1 MDRAN
6 VGFANRTFQA
16 LGIAV
21 LLLGGAQAASAQTW
35 TGATSTDWNVAGNWT
50 GGVPA
55 NGSALVTIPTGT
67 PNAPTYAGAPA
78 YSNNDPIQRLVIDQG
93 VTVTITGGTT
103 LFVGEEIEVG
113 AGGAGQARVLCA
125 AGTDQVHIRA
135 RNTGGGTSFTFDL
148 TNGNLRV
155 DRVICNI
162 FVNTAPVNVL
172 GNNALQLDDLSLEEG
187 AWTIGSSGAPAVTI
201 SNLSDANSRIGFGAG
216 EGSLTVTAGTCTIG
230 ESTSIRAPVV
240 VNGGTLTING
250 NLSNDFAGTN
260 LTVSSGTLNVSGNL
274 HLGNAVNGTF
284 VHSGGTLNLG
294 GDWTQDAGDVYT
306 SSGASVVRLTGAA
319 QALTINNTTVG
330 DSDVQTLVVV
340 GAGTKTLST
349 AATTF
354 QVGTLT
360 VEDGTF
366 NALTNNEAV
375 TVTGPLTIGDGAGAA
390 GSAVFQAGSGTISV
404 GGNLV
409 VAADGSYTA
418 GTSLTL
424 TGTGTWQAPGA
435 VAFGAV
441 TSSGGTRTLAS
452 DITTSAL
459 SITGGAVV
467 TSGFNLDVNGLLSI
481 GATGTLTAS
490 TSDVFVQGGMTIAS
504 GGAYMQ
510 GAANGRLLLD
520 GAGSLT
526 IPAGGFTFGNLE
538 TTANVSLAGGG
549 VAQVTTFAVT
559 GGTFSV
565 GTGNTLRVNG
575 ATGVTTP
582 LNVAGGTYTG
592 APGTTIFGS
601 GEANTQIPAVS
612 ANVSYEHL
620 QVLGAGTHTFGGGT
634 ISGTLTVNSATTAV
648 TLGAGSQAAGLSLQ
662 AGSLALNGQTFT
674 VTTTFTMS
682 GGTID
687 DSNSASSIL
696 DVNADL
702 TATGGTLD
710 LSDGRLRCAGAT
722 VNLNGFATVT
732 FGAAA
737 ILELDGSTATGAQTV
752 TPKAASSLGSLLLTR
767 QAAGDVVAFAT
778 NDPTFAGAVTLT
790 TGTLSTNRT
799 TTFQGGVSLGASG
812 RLSATTPGNT
822 LTFQAGVTLVSGAQL
837 TFDVSGADGGLVC
850 VFHETTTLAVPAG
863 ASWTVTGRAGLANY
877 VTLRDQS
884 ALGAGDANKWNVT
897 VGGTITVSRARVQDS
912 VASAT
917 ITASTSQ
924 NEGGNTNW
932 SFAAKTTT
940 WTAAGAGNWTDGAN
954 WSDGAPGAADTAVFD
969 GTGNG
974 NATVNA
980 ASSVA
985 TLTVTTGYSGTL
997 AVSNQL
1003 TVTGNAALRTTNVT
1017 ANLPVTG
1024 SLTVVTGGTVTVT
1037 NSALVSAASLTQT
1050 GGITLGG
1057 GSAGALSITGA
1068 AEIDGTL
1075 TLSSGNG
1082 TFTLGGNLGTDSGG
1096 TITGNGAVNLN
1107 GASYDLTNL
1116 AVTLS
1121 AGTATFGFAGTVA
1134 LTSITA
1140 RTFGSLTIANGT
1152 TLSLAGS
1159 SGVTVAG
1166 TWTNSGAFTA
1176 NASTVTLS
1184 GAAGSIANA
1193 NVTTFFNL
1201 TIGGSATVGVAASE
1215 VVVGGTLSITT
1226 GGALN
1231 ASAATLRLQGAQ
1243 ATPFAAGG
1251 GTFNAGTSTV
1261 IYETVNG
1268 GGDVTV
1274 RTNQAYNV
1282 LQLVPAAAETYV
1294 LGATLTVSGRL
1305 SLGANATFAPG
1316 QNASVGAWT
1325 NDGAFTAGT
1334 NTVTITSG
1342 AAGTI
1347 AGANATTFFNLTI
1360 DGAGTISADVTAAA
1374 VGVNGVLLL
1383 TDDLSLGATT
1393 LTFGGAQAVPF
1404 TGAGVLTA
1412 GTSTVVYQTVN
1423 GGSDVTLRAATYNV
1437 LRTNANETYLTGTGT
1452 TTAATLEVQ
1461 GSSLL
1466 SNGQTLSVT
1475 GTTTVATG
1483 ATLRSTGGTT
1493 TLTGGLSG
1501 LGNLTVTG
1509 GTVTPNAF
1517 GLQGTVTHSGGTIA
1531 FTTATVNL
1539 AQTTAYTGSGTATTT
1554 FTGTTTLT
1562 LDGSCSFFNVTIGGA
1577 TLTVGSAPL
1586 VASGTVT
1593 LNSGLTLGA
1602 ATGTSQAGTLAL
1614 GTQTL
1619 TLGGQTF
1626 RVTGAFAPSGGTVD
1640 DSDNAASTLQVDG
1653 NLTPSGGTLDAS
1665 HGAIVVGGNLSPTGG
1680 TLSMNA
1686 GSLAV
1691 GGATVNV
1698 NAFTTATLG
1707 ATSLLTVNQAAA
1719 GTQTVTLKTGTP
1731 NVGRFT
1737 VSRGA
1742 AGQVVVFATN
1752 APTFG
1757 GLVTV
1762 TQGLLDL
1769 TLNSTFQ
1776 GAVSIATDGE
1786 VRCITASRTTT
1797 FSSTVDVAGILRFGN
1812 GATDGIVARF
1822 GPTSTNRV
1830 RVTTGGQFIASGN
1843 PAGGPASRRV
1853 FLDQDGTDGG
1863 AQWFLDYSNPGGG
1876 SVTVDRA
1883 RIQDG
1888 NSNPGTTA
1896 NTNSALDGT
1905 NNTGWSLSA
1914 RTLTWT
1920 RTTGTGNWSDP
1931 ANWLDG
1937 SPPLTNDT
1945 ILFGAGTGGTSVVD
1959 VTGLTL
1965 TAMNLTN
1972 FAGTLQQD
1980 QTLSTSGNLT
1990 VVGTAYTL
1998 STGANLT
2005 VGGNLHVVSGN
2016 LQTGGQTLTVN
2027 GTTEVDGTL
2036 TIGASG
2042 TATLNGDFLVGSTG
2056 TVTGTGALNLNGA
2069 ASNFTACT
2077 VSLTGAS
2084 VTTLARN
2091 GAQSLAVDG
2100 SNSFSALTVNLAS
2113 GTLTLTGGG
2122 PLTTTGLFTVQ
2133 AGAPN
2138 LATNGLTLSAGAVSV
2153 TGSTLTL
2160 ANATNAITGGLTV
2173 NGGGLTLSGGTLQV
2187 GGDLNL
2193 TGATGFTLGGTALA
2207 LNGTANQ
2214 AFTPAG
2220 QTFGAITKTGVG
2232 GTVTVAGAL
2241 TAGALTVTSGG
2252 FTTSASG
2259 ASLASVLVDGGA
2271 LSLGNALHTVSG
2283 NLSMSSGSITGSGNV
2298 LAVATDVSVTGGAYT
2313 AGGTTFRLNGGVG
2326 QNVASTL
2333 NLGAFDVS
2341 KGGGTAS
2348 VTGAFAVTSLTVQSG
2363 TLAPA
2368 GAVTVTT
2375 GDLAVSGGSYT
2386 GTSTTSLTAG
2396 SLLVSGGAFSSTGAV
2411 TLSGAGQGLTISGGA
2426 SVTLGNATH
2435 VLPGSMTLSQGT
2447 LTGNAGGGQLQVG
2460 GDWNTTGAT
2469 TTFTPNAMTVV
2480 FNGGGAQTITPA
2492 GDAFGAVQV
2501 LKGGGTASFTGPVA
2515 CGGQL
2520 RISSGTAAVTGAL
2533 TVSTGGMLV
2542 DGGAYSASGLTTVT
2556 AGGVSITSG
2565 SLGATGGL
2573 TVSAGGLS
2581 ITGSGVCSAGA
2592 ATAVTGN
2599 TTVNGATA
2607 SLTVLNTV
2615 TNTLTGNLTVGNTA
2629 GSTFNVSGGGGGQL
2643 QVSGDVNFTGGTVT
2657 LTGLTVALN
2666 GAGAQ
2671 AVTQAG
2677 VAFPNLTKSGAG
2689 TATASGLNVTGTLT
2703 VSAGT
2708 LQPSNA
2714 PTAIGA
2720 LTINGGT
2727 FASNGQTF
2735 AITPAVTL
2743 TSGTLAV
2750 TTGGNLT
2757 LTNGVTGAGTVSVT
2771 AGTLTFST
2779 PVTTGLTGTVTLVS
2793 GTLALPSGVNDFT
2806 ALAGGLTG
2814 GTSTTTVAGGT
2825 LRVRAGMSFNT
2836 LTVNGATVM
2845 TGSTAGLNVGGALN
2859 VAADLTLS
2867 GGAAA
2872 SAGSLAVTGGATL
2885 NLGAAASEDL
2895 TVSGAATTIAGTT
2908 IAVGART
2915 LTLNGTE
2922 GAVDHDGA
2930 MTAGSGGVAV
2940 FANGISAGDTG
2951 SWNMGEGT
2959 LRVGGTTATFTGG
2972 AGLLTFSSGGTLD
2985 FVGGSSLTPA
2995 FNAGDTLGRI
3005 SLNKDATG
3013 NTITINA
3020 NRTITGLIVTTGTLT
3035 ISGNQTSLT
3044 INGSTNIAAAGV
3056 LQHLL
3061 SRDASHTFNGPVDV
3075 SGTFTFTTV
3084 DNQTGPTL
3092 SFGALAPNRVQVNT
3106 GATFTLDGGNP
3117 GAAAR
3122 RMKLRRAGGVAGDQW
3137 FLIHTGVTITSTDLD
3152 LLDANVDVPTTA
3164 GGSSNIGANCTN
3176 WIGTPKTVE
3185 WTRNVGSAG
3194 NWSDSAN
3201 WDGGG
3206 STPAPGDTI
3215 TFAAGTDPSVQDIG
3229 SGFTVGVLNMTNYG
3243 STLTLNQPLS
3253 VTGAT
3258 TIVSTLNT
3266 NGQNLSPGGTLALN
3280 GQLQIGAG
3288 TTVQVSGNVTST
3300 AAGSVVQSGGTLRF
3314 LGATVDLSSLG
3325 AGTSFTGGAVEF
3337 TGATAQV
3344 FTPRAASSLA
3354 NVTVNKSAAGNTVAF
3369 GGNGSVSGALA
3380 VTVGTLNVGNG
3391 NTVTAGTLNLAA
3403 SQFLNTG
3410 TGTLTVSTSLTLAG
3424 TLTATGGVLDLDADV
3439 TNVNATGTLTMNT
3452 GTLQVSGATVNLS
3465 GLLGGGPTWTTGV
3478 LLCDG
3483 TSSPQVVTPG
3493 TNPPNLTINRGAAGN
3508 VTQYPGPSL
3517 SGNLIV
3523 TQGQLALT
3531 GNLAVAGTL
3540 TTGATGQVN
3549 VQTSTLAVTGDV
3561 VHAGTLA
3568 GALGGVVDLNGN
3580 VANTS
3585 TGAFNAGTAVT
3596 RFGGTTVDLTNAT
3609 IGGDVQFDRGGN
3621 QTVTLADTSVPATLS
3636 SLTVATGAVGNVVTI
3651 GGAGTAFLPLGP
3663 TTVTTGTLSIAR
3675 RASFGNLSIA
3685 NGHALSCTT
3694 AGTQLQLSGT
3704 ANAVNGALTFN
3715 ANQLVLSFAA
3725 SSTTTVG
3732 ATGTL
3737 TLQGGQGANATTI
3750 RQEGTA
3756 SDPKWS
3762 IDWSVIGAT
3771 VNADGLVIQDSAIN
3785 PAKTAINAVSGGNNT
3800 GWTFGPKSTAWTGNA
3815 TPDTNWST
3823 NGNWTN
3829 NAPVSNDLVSVDVLG
3844 VTRPGTMNV
3853 ASLSLDT
3860 LNLTGYT
3867 STLTLGQPLATTGNC
3882 TLAGTLTLGSH
3893 NLTVGGNL
3901 TANGTVTGPATGG
3914 GTISVTG
3921 TVAGTGTLNLDSTSL
3936 TVSGPT
3942 VNLGGLAGYSF
3953 DEGVFTLTGASNPQT
3968 LTPRAGSDFG
3978 AVTVNKTNATDVVQL
3993 ATNDLGQNG
4002 ALTVTQGV
4010 LNLNGRSLTINGASG
4025 ATVTGTVTVGSG
4037 TFTVGGS
4044 LQVNGTL
4051 TGTGGT
4057 VDVNGDFLG
4066 SSVGTVTMNTGTLR
4080 VAGATADFSALAG
4093 GFTWTT
4099 GTLFLDRTVDNVT
4112 QTLRPRP
4119 ATSLANLTIA
4129 RGAAIAIVQNPLA
4142 EPLTLTGNLIVTQGD
4157 FRPLATVGVGGN
4169 VTITAGSISLTS
4181 ATPVLSIT
4189 GTLEV
4194 DGTLNLTTG
4203 GVVNLTGD
4211 FLAASAGTVT
4221 LSTGTL
4227 NVGGTTANF
4236 GGLGAMTSGT
4246 TGVLA
4251 FTGTSTPVAF
4261 TPRAA
4266 STYGVVRVNKGALA
4280 QTVNL
4285 LATPTGVSTVD
4296 VVQGTLALGAVN
4308 LTVGAAG
4315 TPLNVQANGALTL
4328 STATLTVNTGGTEV
4342 DGALTMTGAGTIN
4355 VNGNFNATS
4364 TGQVSIGSG
4373 TLVASGATADFSNL
4387 AGFAST
4393 TGTLRLA
4400 GTSTPQTFRPRSASL
4415 IANVDVAKGSPD
4427 RLVNLGTALVTSG
4440 TLTVNSGSFM
4450 LQGNGVT
4457 VGGAATIA
4465 ATTTLSTGA
4474 ATFAVTGAT
4483 EVDGRLDADGGTVDL
4498 EGDVTTA
4505 STGDVLMGSGT
4516 LRVAGA
4522 TANFSGLASFTWTTG
4537 TLVLDGASNP
4547 QAFTP
4552 RAATAI
4558 QNLQIN
4564 KGLATHVVNVP
4575 TALTVGGTTTVTQGV
4590 LSLQATSTM
4599 SGAVSIAAGQRL
4611 RNTTTSSVN
4620 HTFGSTVQV
4629 DGTFELQANSLIVSF
4644 AAGAGGQV
4652 TVPAGGQ
4659 FLVTGGLGAL
4669 RITLHQDGALGG
4681 TRWQLDRSGGGTVT
4695 VTDVRLQDAFV
4706 DQATTAFSATDNGNN
4721 LNWVFGPKT
4730 TVWTGGGGNALWSN
4744 NANWNNDAPATGD
4757 TVTFNASAAAGTQ
4770 DIPSLNL
4777 ASLNMTNYT
4786 GTLTLNQLLRST
4798 GAATLAGTIL
4808 TNGQNLTLDVNGT
4821 IAAGANVNVN
4831 NAASTFSVGGDL
4843 TITGTLTAGAG
4854 LTTVTGNVSGAGTL
4868 AGASGT
4874 LRVAG
4879 ATVNLGGLTSTFG
4892 GTLDLVGAA
4901 NPQALTPPAANLGA
4915 LTLNKGAAGQVVNL
4929 AGTLGLTGALTLTTG
4944 DLNLAGNATTVGG
4957 NLTVNAGQT
4966 LTTGAAT
4973 LTQNGTTA
4981 ELDGTVN
4988 LTGGVLDVNGAI
5000 NATSTGTLTVAGG
5013 TIRASNAT
5021 VNLSGLT
5028 ALTFTTG
5035 TFELDGASTPQTLT
5049 PRAGSPFQNLTLNK
5063 GALAQTVNL
5072 GGAVTVNGVLAL
5084 TQGTLGIGAQ
5094 TLTLAGNGTPWTQT
5108 GNGAFNMG
5116 ATGTVVYAGSG
5127 AVTTLAGTY
5136 AGTLRF
5142 NGGGTYTLG
5151 GTTTVTTLVDVVS
5164 GTLGLGASQN
5174 LVLNGPTAA
5183 PLVVAGGATFNG
5195 GTGTSTVVYQPS
5207 AGTAF
5212 TLAGVAY
5219 TNVTVDRAASTFDA
5233 PAGTGVSGT
5242 LTITNGSFRPLGTTL
5257 TVGTVTGT
5265 AGGTFDTQ
5273 EVAITVTV
5281 TNTVNTVALAGLT
5294 GAVFATFNFTAGGAV
5309 TVQSGPWGNLQFS
5322 GGGTYGGAGNVLT
5335 VEGDL
5340 TLDGGSVLAAAT
5352 QLTFQGTNPSV
5363 FAANNSIWTIAQ
5375 LTVNKGAATTLTTLS
5390 GIGVG
5395 LRTVTG
5401 LANFQ
5406 QGTVNVNVATRL
5418 SGNTTI
5424 GQAAAGTQATLR
5436 VVQPGITLQLG
5447 DGAADTV
5454 TLHDSLILGTGASTG
5469 IVLVFGDGTTLAL
5482 QDSNS
5487 RLTLAG
5493 TSGTNPGDKLEVR
5506 TVTMPTPAQKGRITA
5521 PGAVPLGAFSIQNV
5535 AVANNDASGVVNGSL
5550 TATSSVDGVG
5560 ASGTGTNVNWTFVG
5574 GGSVLVQAVTALS
5587 DTAGRINRARILF
5600 SRQLSAT
5607 TIGTNAGSFSL
5618 RQTDGAGNVLQTVVG
5633 TSANLV
5639 AGGNSDTIDVLF
5651 GTGLGRTDC
5660 QDVRV
5665 VYTPPSSGVIASFDG
5680 IPANQLQTATLGGSP
5695 PLVDGAAAS
5704 LVGFFAQDVDGNGG
5718 LDRLQLVFSEPVA
5731 MSEGRGVSI
5740 SAFDPTT
5747 SFTTLTN
5754 NLLTLRICGEQLQ
5767 PIAID
5772 SAGPLS
5778 TGAAIAQRIQDA
5790 VRDSMISPPG
5800 GHDPLNRP
5808 AIVNFE
5814 CTFTDGRYVLRAG
5827 VPLRRN
5833 GTDYELTPSASTV
5846 EVVTGGVNDASAT
5859 FRLGTANGGVERA
5872 GYGDGRAGFAAS
5884 ATLPNI
5890 DTMNVAA
5897 TTTATIR
5904 LNGEPF
5910 RDYGLSDGSLPAT
5923 LNTLEQ
5929 LSRALELKLR
5939 PTTNIAQHAPN
5950 QAAYAGFVAV
5960 PDRATSRLVL
5970 VTGASGPAA
5979 RVEVLSEGNSFGTTI
5994 ARIGTDVS
6002 GTIHRPGQANTTL
6015 SLADLTVVGL
6025 NGVNLIQGK
6034 DVAALQFNGATVT
6047 IELTN
6052 PPGGGTSAPTFN
6064 WRDGGDRG
6072 FLVDRAATPNLG
6084 ATQFTNLTAA
6094 TNVALVGDTDGNLSV
6109 SLSPGTRTLDASP
6122 SVPFLGTTGASTDY
6136 TWEFVSGPVTPTSLQ
6151 PNGPRLSFTT
6161 STAGTYRFRLTIV
6174 VRDGGG
6180 NPVVSPYTDS
6190 QGRQFALIDVV
6201 IVEDPPI
6208 ASAGV
6213 DQTLVGTSIQLDS
6226 SGSFDPNGGAI
6237 ARIWSATNA
6246 AGQQLAASVF
6256 SNTADVRPTF
6266 TPGGSGSFTVTVT
6279 VYKTVNPTLRATASA
6294 RVTLSD
6300 PANPLPV
6307 ADAGADQTV
6316 RVGTLVTL
6324 DGRSAALNTASPSF
6338 FWRVVSSPNPVTL
6351 SSAVDRNAT
6360 FTPTQAG
6367 VYVLEL
6373 LVTAGGVTSAPDQ
6386 VRIAVIDDLAGQ
6398 PRNAPAAVVRL
6409 AGARR
6414 AVFLTQSPGTL
6425 DAAALRVV
6433 LGDGQERAVSLV
6445 DLAAITTDDPA
6456 PGATAG
6462 LTRVDVI
6469 VSGAV
6474 FARLWTAVGQGDEDP
6489 LDLLI
6494 SGVRSP
6500 IEVYAVAGEAFQL
6513 DGSRSFDDNT
6523 ITTFTWTQVGGPF
6536 TFATRTGALV
6546 PVVPSGAGTYVYD
6559 LVVTDAIGLT
6569 SQAQRLSVPVVPA
6582 GQAGAGPPR
6591 TALRAPGGG
6600 WTVVSPSSGVGDAR
6614 TPLVLAGGNGSGV
6627 LTLDLSGSES
6637 RAGGAGA
6644 GTVTFRTE
6652 QLGGPFAGL
6661 AGTGGAGATAAGQ
6674 VAAAAVSGSSV
6685 TITFG
6690 GAGTYRFRVTAT
6702 DASGVSTSAE
6712 LWVTVGA
6719 GAEPPIA
6726 TLQPVDRQVLPAT
6739 GSAEVRLDGSQ
6750 SKGGQPLAYGWSQ
6763 QGGMPLVV
6771 TPSQGGQAT
6780 VTVRQP
6786 GAYVFVLE
6794 VTDPSGVKS
6803 APATQTV
6810 WVTATGD
6817 QALAS
6822 GATSKKTSGGCALAA
6837 PAEDRAT
6844 SAGAALGLLAVLG
6857 LLARG
6862 RRRTGAGAVARP
6874 GRAEGQGGAR

>member
-21 LLLGGAQAASAQTW
+21 LLLGGAQAASAQSTW
-35 TGATSTDWNVAGNWT
+35 TGASDNDWTNAGNWSPGAPGPGDTAIIATNVTNSPFISADTTIAQIQMQPGSDIIIQGTFQLNVT
-50 GGVPA
+50 GGV
-55 NGSALVTIPTGT
+55 SV
-67 PNAPTYAGAPA
+67 
-78 YSNNDPIQRLVIDQG
+78 V
-93 VTVTITGGTT
+93 
-103 LFVGEEIEVG
+103 
-113 AGGAGQARVLCA
+113 AGGAGTGPAR
-125 AGTDQVHIRA
+125 IRRTA
-135 RNTGGGTSFTFDL
+135 TGVMRPRATGFVFALTAESLIIDALESNLPGVNDTVEVQGSNTL
-148 TNGNLRV
+148 TLTLMDFR
-155 DRVICNI
+155 
-162 FVNTAPVNVL
+162 
-172 GNNALQLDDLSLEEG
+172 EG
-187 AWTIGSSGAPAVTI
+187 AWTIGAAGAPSVVVTAFV
-201 SNLSDANSRIGFGAG
+201 DGQSRIGTTPG
-216 EGSLTVTAGTCTIG
+216 GSLTVAAG
-230 ESTSIRAPVV
+230 S
-240 VNGGTLTING
+240 
-250 NLSNDFAGTN
+250 
-260 LTVSSGTLNVSGNL
+260 LTVPALSVFQPLTLSGGTLNVTGNL
-274 HLGNAVNGTF
+274 HLGQGVNGTF
-284 VHSGGTLNLG
+284 THSGGTLNLG

-340 GAGTKTLST
+340 GAGTKTLNT
-349 AATTF
+349 AATAL
-354 QVGTLT
+354 QVGTFT
-360 VEDGTF
+360 IEDGTF
-366 NALTNNEAV
+366 DALSNNEAV
-375 TVTGPLTIGDGAGAA
+375 TVTGALTIGDGAGAA
-390 GSAVFQAGSGTISV
+390 TSAVFQAGSGTISV

-409 VAADGSYTA
+409 VAADGGYTA

-452 DITTSAL
+452 VITTLGL

-467 TSGFNLDVNGLLSI
+467 TSGFSLDVNGLLSI

-490 TSDVFVQGGMTIAS
+490 TSDVFVSGGMTIAT
-504 GGAYMQ
+504 GGAYTQ
-510 GAANGRLLLD
+510 GPANGRLLLD

-538 TTANVSLAGGG
+538 TSANVSLAGGG
-549 VAQVTTFAVT
+549 VAQVTTFAVN

-565 GTGNTLRVNG
+565 GSGNTVRING

-582 LNVAGGTYTG
+582 LSVAGGTYTG
-592 APGTTIFGS
+592 APGTTIFAS

-620 QVLGAGTHTFGGGT
+620 QVLGAGTHALGGGT
-634 ISGTLTVNSATTAV
+634 ISGTLTVNNATTAV
-648 TLGAGSQAAGLSLQ
+648 TLGAAAQAAGLTLQ
-662 AGSLALNGQTFT
+662 SGSLVLNGQTFT

-696 DVNADL
+696 DVDAAL
-702 TATGGTLD
+702 AATGGTLD

-722 VNLNGFATVT
+722 VNLGGFGAVT

-737 ILELDGSTATGAQTV
+737 ILELDGSTATGTQTV
-752 TPKAASSLGSLLLTR
+752 TPRAATNLGALLLTR
-767 QAAGDVVAFAT
+767 QAAGDVVTFAT
-778 NDPTFAGAVTLT
+778 NDPTFAGTVTLT

-799 TTFQGGVSLGASG
+799 STFQGGVSLGGSG
-812 RLSATTPGNT
+812 RLSATTPGTT

-850 VFHETTTLAVPAG
+850 VFHEITTLAVPAG

-884 ALGAGDANKWNVT
+884 ALGAGDANKWSVT
-897 VGGTITVSRARVQDS
+897 TGGTISVSRARVQDS
-912 VASAT
+912 NADAT

-924 NEGGNTNW
+924 DEGGNTNW
-932 SFAAKTTT
+932 SFSAKTTT

-1037 NSALVSAASLTQT
+1037 NAALVSAASLTQT

-1082 TFTLGGNLGTDSGG
+1082 TFTLGGSLGTDSGG
-1096 TITGNGAVNLN
+1096 TITGNGALNLN
-1107 GASYDLTNL
+1107 GAAYDLTNL

-1121 AGTATFGFAGTVA
+1121 AGTTTFGFAGTVA
-1134 LTSITA
+1134 LTSVTA
-1140 RTFGSLTIANGT
+1140 RTFASLTIANGT

-1268 GGDVTV
+1268 GGNVTV

-1282 LQLVPAAAETYV
+1282 LQLAPGAAETYA
-1294 LGATLTVSGRL
+1294 LGAVLTVNGRL
-1305 SLGANATFAPG
+1305 TIGASATFAPG

-1325 NDGAFTAGT
+1325 NDGAFTPGT

-1374 VGVNGVLLL
+1374 VGVNGVLTL

-1393 LTFGGAQAVPF
+1393 LTFGGAQPTPF
-1404 TGAGVLTA
+1404 TGGGALTA

-1423 GGSDVTLRAATYNV
+1423 GGGDVTLRAATYNV

-1452 TTAATLEVQ
+1452 TSAATLEVQ

-1475 GTTTVATG
+1475 GTTTVASG

-1501 LGNLTVTG
+1501 QGNLTVTG

-1531 FTTATVNL
+1531 FTTATVDL
-1539 AQTTAYTGSGTATTT
+1539 SPTAAYTSSAGALAT

-1562 LDGSCSFFNVTIGGA
+1562 LDGSCSFVGVTIGGA
-1577 TLTVGSAPL
+1577 TLTVGGAPL

-1626 RVTGAFAPSGGTVD
+1626 RVTGASFAPSGGTVD

-1686 GSLAV
+1686 GSLSV
-1691 GGATVNV
+1691 GGGTVNV
-1698 NAFTTATLG
+1698 NAFATATLG
-1707 ATSLLTVNQAAA
+1707 ATSLLTVNQAGA

-1737 VSRGA
+1737 VNRGA
-1742 AGQVVVFATN
+1742 AGQLVVFATN

-1769 TLNSTFQ
+1769 TLSSTFQ
-1776 GAVSIATDGE
+1776 GAVSIAANGE

-1797 FSSTVDVAGILRFGN
+1797 FASTVDVAGILRFGN
-1812 GATDGIVARF
+1812 GSTDGIVARF
-1822 GPTSTNRV
+1822 GATSANRV

-1843 PAGGPASRRV
+1843 PAAGGATRRV
-1853 FLDQDGTDGG
+1853 FLDQDGTSGG
-1863 AQWFLDYSNPGGG
+1863 DQWFLDYSNPGGG

-1888 NSNPGTTA
+1888 NSNPGTVA
-1896 NTNSALDGT
+1896 NTNSALDGA

-1931 ANWLDG
+1931 ANWQDG
-1937 SPPLTNDT
+1937 STPLTNDT

-1959 VTGLTL
+1959 IAGLTL
-1965 TAMNLTN
+1965 AAMNLTN

-1980 QTLSTSGNLT
+1980 QTLSTSGILT

-2042 TATLNGDFLVGSTG
+2042 TATLNGDFLVGSVG

-2069 ASNFTACT
+2069 ALNFTACT

-2100 SNSFSALTVNLAS
+2100 SNSFAGLTVNLAS
-2113 GTLTLTGGG
+2113 GALTLTGG
-2122 PLTTTGLFTVQ
+2122 PLTTTGLLTVQ

-2160 ANATNAITGGLTV
+2160 ANATNAITGALTV
-2173 NGGGLTLSGGTLQV
+2173 NGGSLTLSGGTLQV
-2187 GGDLNL
+2187 GADLNL

-2259 ASLASVLVDGGA
+2259 ASLASVLVNGGA

-2313 AGGTTFRLNGGVG
+2313 AGGTTFRLNGGG
-2326 QNVASTL
+2326 AQAVASTL

-2386 GTSTTSLTAG
+2386 GTSTTSVTAG
-2396 SLLVSGGAFSSTGAV
+2396 SLLASGGAFSSTGAV

-2435 VLPGSMTLSQGT
+2435 VLPGSMTLSNGS
-2447 LTGNAGGGQLQVG
+2447 LVGNAGGGQLQVG

-2480 FNGGGAQTITPA
+2480 FNGGGAQAITPA
-2492 GDAFGAVQV
+2492 GDAFGAVTV
-2501 LKGGGTASFTGPVA
+2501 AKGGGTASFAGPVA
-2515 CGGQL
+2515 CGGAL
-2520 RISSGTAAVTGAL
+2520 TVTSGTATVTGAL

-2542 DGGAYSASGLTTVT
+2542 NGGAYSASGLTTVT

-2581 ITGSGVCSAGA
+2581 ITGSGACSAGA

-2643 QVSGDVNFTGGTVT
+2643 QVSGDLNLTGGTVT
-2657 LTGLTVALN
+2657 LTGLTVVLN
-2666 GAGAQ
+2666 GGGAQ

-2677 VAFPNLTKSGAG
+2677 VAFPSLTKSGAG
-2689 TATASGLNVTGTLT
+2689 TATVSGLNVTGTIT
-2703 VSAGT
+2703 VTAGT

-2714 PTAIGA
+2714 PTAIGG

-2750 TTGGNLT
+2750 TTGGSMS
-2757 LTNGVTGAGTVSVT
+2757 LTNGVTGAGTVSVA
-2771 AGTLTFST
+2771 AGALTFAT

-2836 LTVNGATVM
+2836 LTINGATVM

-2872 SAGSLAVTGGATL
+2872 SAGSLAVTAGATL
-2885 NLGAAASEDL
+2885 NLGAAANEDL
-2895 TVSGAATTIAGTT
+2895 TVAGAATTIAGTT

-2930 MTAGSGGVAV
+2930 MTAGAGGVAV
-2940 FANGISAGDTG
+2940 FANGITTGDTG
-2951 SWNMGEGT
+2951 SWSMGEGT
-2959 LRVGGTTATFTGG
+2959 LRVGGATVNFTGG
-2972 AGLLTFSSGGTLD
+2972 AGLLTFTSGGTLD

-3013 NTITINA
+3013 NTITISA

-3044 INGSTNIAAAGV
+3044 INGSTNVGAAGV

-3075 SGTFTFTTV
+3075 SGTFTFTTA

-3092 SFGALAPNRVQVNT
+3092 SFGALVANRVQVNT

-3258 TIVSTLNT
+3258 TVVATLDT

-3325 AGTSFTGGAVEF
+3325 AGTSFTGGVVEF
-3337 TGATAQV
+3337 TGATAQT

-3354 NVTVNKSAAGNTVAF
+3354 NLTLNKSAAGNTVAF
-3369 GGNGSVSGALA
+3369 GGSGGVSGTLA

-3403 SQFLNTG
+3403 SQFLSTG
-3410 TGTLTVSTSLTLAG
+3410 TGTLTVSTGLTLAG
-3424 TLTATGGVLDLDADV
+3424 TLTATGGVLDLDVDV
-3439 TNVNATGTLTMNT
+3439 TNLNATGTLTMNT
-3452 GTLQVSGATVNLS
+3452 GTLRVSAATVNLS
-3465 GLLGGGPTWTTGV
+3465 GLAGGGPAWTSGS

-3483 TSSPQVVTPG
+3483 SSSPQVVTPG

-3531 GNLAVAGTL
+3531 GNLAVTGTL

-3549 VQTSTLAVTGDV
+3549 AQTSTLTVTGDV

-3568 GALGGVVDLNGN
+3568 GAAGGVVDLNGN

-3585 TGAFNAGTAVT
+3585 SGAFNAGAAVT

-3609 IGGDVQFDRGGN
+3609 LGGNVQFDRGGN
-3621 QTVTLADTSVPATLS
+3621 QAVTLADTSVPAALS
-3636 SLTVATGAVGNVVTI
+3636 SLTIATGAVGNVVTI

-3663 TTVTTGTLSIAR
+3663 TTVTTGTLAIAR
-3675 RASFGNLSIA
+3675 RANFGNLSIA
-3685 NGHALSCTT
+3685 NGHALTCTT
-3694 AGTQLQLSGT
+3694 AGTQLQLSGA
-3704 ANAVNGALTFN
+3704 ANAVNGSLTFN
-3715 ANQLVLSFAA
+3715 ANLLVLSFAA

-3737 TLQGGQGANATTI
+3737 TLQGGLGANATTI
-3750 RQEGTA
+3750 QQDGVA
-3756 SDPKWS
+3756 GGAQWA
-3762 IDWSVIGAT
+3762 IDWTAGGAT
-3771 VNADGLVIQDSAIN
+3771 VNANGLIIQDSAIN
-3785 PAKTAINAVSGGNNT
+3785 PGKTALNAVNNGNNT
-3800 GWTFGPKSTAWTGNA
+3800 GWTFGAKTTAWTGNA

-3823 NGNWTN
+3823 NGNWNN
-3829 NAPVSNDLVSVDVLG
+3829 NAPVSGDQVSVDVLG
-3844 VTRPGTMNV
+3844 VARPGTMNI
-3853 ASLSLDT
+3853 AGLSLDT

-3867 STLTLGQPLATTGNC
+3867 STLTLTQPLATTGNC
-3882 TLAGTLTLGSH
+3882 TLAGTLTLGSQ

-3901 TANGTVTGPATGG
+3901 TANGPVNGPATGG
-3914 GTISVTG
+3914 GTITVTG
-3921 TVAGTGTLNLDSTSL
+3921 DLSGSGTLTLDSTSL
-3936 TVSGPT
+3936 TVSGAT
-3942 VNLGGLAGYSF
+3942 VNLGGLGGYSF

-3968 LTPRAGSDFG
+3968 LTPRAASNFG
-3978 AVTVNKTNATDVVQL
+3978 AVTVNKANATDVVQL
-3993 ATNDLGQNG
+3993 STNDLGQDG

-4025 ATVTGTVTVGSG
+4025 ATVTGTVTVGTG

-4066 SSVGTVTMNTGTLR
+4066 TSVGTVTMNTGTLR
-4080 VAGATADFSALAG
+4080 VAGTTADFSALAG

-4099 GTLFLDRTVDNVT
+4099 GTLFLDRTVDNTT

-4119 ATSLANLTIA
+4119 ATSLGNLTIA
-4129 RGAAIAIVQNPLA
+4129 RNAANAIVQNPLA
-4142 EPLTLTGNLIVTQGD
+4142 EPLTLTGNLVVTQGD

-4169 VTITAGSISLTS
+4169 ATITAGSISVTS
-4181 ATPVLSIT
+4181 AVPLLTIT
-4189 GTLEV
+4189 GNLEV
-4194 DGTLNLTTG
+4194 DGTLDLSPTG
-4203 GVVNLTGD
+4203 SVFLQGD
-4211 FLAASAGTVT
+4211 FLAASTGTVT
-4221 LSTGTL
+4221 LSSGIL
-4227 NVGGTTANF
+4227 NVAGTTANF
-4236 GGLGAMTSGT
+4236 GNLSGMTSFGA
-4246 TGVLA
+4246 GIVFFSGA
-4251 FTGTSTPVAF
+4251 STPVAF

-4266 STYGVVRVNKGALA
+4266 STYGIIRVNKSATA

-4296 VVQGTLALGAVN
+4296 VVSGTLALGAN
-4308 LTVGAAG
+4308 DLTVGSGG

-4364 TGQVSIGSG
+4364 TGQVSIGAG
-4373 TLVASGATADFSNL
+4373 TLVASGVTADFSNL

-4400 GTSTPQTFRPRSASL
+4400 GATTPQTFRPRTASQ
-4415 IANVDVAKGSPD
+4415 IANVDIAKGSPD

-4474 ATFAVTGAT
+4474 ATLAVGGAT
-4483 EVDGRLDADGGTVDL
+4483 EVDGRLDANGGTIDL
-4498 EGDVTTA
+4498 DGDFTTA

-4522 TANFSGLASFTWTTG
+4522 TANFSGLASLTWTTG

-4575 TALTVGGTTTVTQGV
+4575 TALTVGGTTTVTQGI

-4599 SGAVSIAAGQRL
+4599 TGAVSIAAGQRL
-4611 RNTTTSSVN
+4611 RNTTTSSIN

-4669 RITLHQDGALGG
+4669 RITLHQDGVLGG
-4681 TRWQLDRSGGGTVT
+4681 TRWQLARGGGGTVT
-4695 VTDVRLQDAFV
+4695 VTDVRLQDASI
-4706 DQATTAFSATDNGNN
+4706 DQVTTAFSATDNGNN

-4879 ATVNLGGLTSTFG
+4879 ATVNLGGLTSTFA

-4901 NPQALTPPAANLGA
+4901 SPQALTPPAASLGA

-4944 DLNLAGNATTVGG
+4944 DLNLAGNGTTVGG
-4957 NLTVNAGQT
+4957 NLTVGAGQT
-4966 LTTGAAT
+4966 LTTGTAT
-4973 LTQNGTTA
+4973 LTQNGATA
-4981 ELDGTVN
+4981 ELDGTLN
-4988 LTGGVLDVNGAI
+4988 LTGGVLDVNGALG
-5000 NATSTGTLTVAGG
+5000 ATSTGTLTVADG
-5013 TIRASNAT
+5013 TVRASNAT

-5108 GNGAFNMG
+5108 GNGAFSMG

-5136 AGTLRF
+5136 AGTVRF

-5164 GTLGLGASQN
+5164 GTFGLGASQN
-5174 LVLNGPTAA
+5174 LVLNGATAA

-5207 AGTAF
+5207 LGTAF

-5219 TNVTVDRAASTFDA
+5219 TNVTVDRLGGATFDA

-5281 TNTVNTVALAGLT
+5281 TNTVNTVSLAGLT

-5340 TLDGGSVLAAAT
+5340 TLNGGSVLAAAT

-5406 QGTVNVNVATRL
+5406 QGTINVNVATRL
-5418 SGNTTI
+5418 SGNTTV

-5447 DGAADTV
+5447 DGAGDTV

-5521 PGAVPLGAFSIQNV
+5521 PGGVPLGAFSIQNV

-5618 RQTDGAGNVLQTVVG
+5618 RQTDGSGTVLQTVVG

-5651 GTGLGRTDC
+5651 GTGLGRTDV
-5660 QDVRV
+5660 QDVQV

-5740 SAFDPTT
+5740 SGFDPTT

-5846 EVVTGGVNDASAT
+5846 EVVSGGVNDASST

-5910 RDYGLSDGSLPAT
+5910 RDYALSDGSLPAT

-5939 PTTNIAQHAPN
+5939 PSTNIAQHAPN

-6034 DVAALQFNGATVT
+6034 DVSSLQFNGATVT
-6047 IELTN
+6047 VELTN

-6094 TNVALVGDTDGNLSV
+6094 TNVALVGDTDGNLSL
-6109 SLSPGTRTLDASP
+6109 SFSPGTRTLDASP
-6122 SVPFLGTTGASTDY
+6122 SIPFLGTTGASTEF
-6136 TWEFVSGPVTPTSLQ
+6136 TWEFVSGPVTPTNLQ
-6151 PNGPRLSFTT
+6151 PTGPRLSFTAT
-6161 STAGTYRFRLTIV
+6161 NAGTYRFRLTLV

-6201 IVEDPPI
+6201 IAEDPPI

-6213 DQTLVGTSIQLDS
+6213 DVTLVGTSVQLDS

-6266 TPGGSGSFTVTVT
+6266 TPGGSGSYTVTVT
-6279 VYKTVNPTLRATASA
+6279 VYKTVDPTLRATASA

-6316 RVGTLVTL
+6316 RVSSLVTL
-6324 DGRSAALNTASPSF
+6324 DGRVASPGTSAPSF
-6338 FWRVVSSPNPVTL
+6338 FWRVASSPNPVTL
-6351 SSAVDRNAT
+6351 SGAVDPRAT

-6367 VYVLEL
+6367 IYVLEL

-6386 VRIAVIDDLAGQ
+6386 VRVAVIDDLAAQ
-6398 PRNAPAAVVRL
+6398 PRNAPAAVARL

-6414 AVFLTQSPGTL
+6414 AVFLAQSPGTL
-6425 DAAALRVV
+6425 DATALRVV
-6433 LGDGQERAVSLV
+6433 LRDGFERPVSLV

-6462 LTRVDVI
+6462 LTRIDVI

-6474 FARLWTAVGQGDEDP
+6474 FARLWAAIGQGDEDP
-6489 LDLLI
+6489 SELLI

-6536 TFATRTGALV
+6536 TFSTRTGALV
-6546 PVVPSGAGTYVYD
+6546 PVVPSTAGTYVYD

-6591 TALRAPGGG
+6591 TVLRAPGGG
-6600 WTVVSPSSGVGDAR
+6600 WTVVSPTSGLGDAR

-6644 GTVTFRTE
+6644 GPVTFRTE

-6661 AGTGGAGATAAGQ
+6661 AGTGGAGVTAAGQ

-6726 TLQPVDRQVLPAT
+6726 TLQPVDRQVLSAT
-6739 GSAEVRLDGSQ
+6739 GSVEVRLDGGQ
-6750 SKGGQPLAYGWSQ
+6750 SKGGQPLSYGWSQ

-6780 VTVRQP
+6780 VTIRQP
-6786 GAYVFVLE
+6786 GGYVFALE

-6837 PAEDRAT
+6837 PTEDRPAG
-6844 SAGAALGLLAVLG
+6844 SAGATLALLAVLG

-6862 RRRTGAGAVARP
+6862 RRRAGAGAVGRP
-6874 GRAEGQGGAR
+6874 GRPEGQGGAR